1 MSMNNLSNMA
11 FLEGRYGDAEKLEG
25 EARVNS
31 TPSRSLTPRIW
42 RLRMEPHWL
51 RAICRECTTKNLWC
65 LTGSKSAS
73 SHQPALSHQRGP
85 PFVRTTLSALS
96 FAAFPNVSYAFTM
109 SFIAK
114 R

>member
-1 MSMNNLSNMA
+1 MNNRAHMV
-11 FLEGRYGDAEKLEG
+11 FLEGRYGDAEKPERD
-25 EARVNS
+25 ARVNS
-31 TPSRSLTPRIW
+31 MPIRSLTPRIW
-42 RLRMEPHWL
+42 NRMEPHWS
-51 RAICRECTTKNLWC
+51 RAICRECATKNLWG

-96 FAAFPNVSYAFTM
+96 VAAFPNVSYAFMM